1 MEPVEIIVQTYQ
13 QIKNAINEKLIKYGY
28 QPVHE
33 QHDDQLFHSC
43 YMIWSNNTEALR
55 LTWDG
60 KEQWFALEV
69 TEELPLKVLSTWST
83 IIIVPFETKNKK
95 TVYLESIVHAIVNSL
110 D

>member
-1 MEPVEIIVQTYQ
+1 MEPAEIIIKTYL
-13 QIKNAINEKLIKYGY
+13 QIRDALTEKLIKQRY

-33 QHDDQLFHSC
+33 QHDDPLFFSR
-43 YMIWSNNTEALR
+43 YMIWSNNEEALR

-69 TEELPLKVLSTWST
+69 TQDLPLKALSPWST
-83 IIIVPFETKNKK
+83 IIIVPFETNNK
-95 TVYLESIVHAIVNSL
+95 TSVYAEGIVHRIITSL

>member
-1 MEPVEIIVQTYQ
+1 METVNIITQTYQ
-13 QIKNAINEKLIKYGY
+13 EIKKALTEKLINLGY

-43 YMIWSNNTEALR
+43 YMIWSNNIDALR

-60 KEQWFALEV
+60 KERWFALEV
-69 TEELPLKVLSTWST
+69 TEDLPLKALSTWSS
-83 IIIVPFETKNKK
+83 IIIMPVDANNKS
-95 TVYLESIVHAIVNSL
+95 TSYLEGIIHSIVNAL